1 MKLCYC
7 CYKLSV
13 CVSVCRSKKA
23 YRQNCASC
31 IVHKSVLF
39 NLLCVL
45 IISGLDIL
53 PICLFFSPQT
63 PKEEQLTSS
72 DFHNGS
78 FHLLLPNPIKGG
90 NYSCSLSPPLS
101 PATRCLPRHSALWTD
116 VSVEVEEVDARFL
129 LLEASVQAQVDER
142 AALRVQ
148 MQEENERLLD
158 VIGDLKNQTEVLRNR
173 AGQY

>member
-1 MKLCYC
+1 M
-7 CYKLSV
+7 
-13 CVSVCRSKKA
+13 
-23 YRQNCASC
+23 
-31 IVHKSVLF
+31 
-39 NLLCVL
+39 
-45 IISGLDIL
+45 
-53 PICLFFSPQT
+53 
-63 PKEEQLTSS
+63 
-72 DFHNGS
+72 
-78 FHLLLPNPIKGG
+78 PNPVKGG
-90 NYSCSLSPPLS
+90 NYSCSLPSPS
-101 PATRCLPRHSALWTD
+101 PATKCVPRHSALWTD